1 MTIPQ
6 APITNVDDYIA
17 CFEPAVQAILSQIRA
32 TVRQAAPEAT
42 EVISYG
48 MPALKMQGVLI
59 YFAAFKHHIG
69 FYPPIRGDMTL
80 EQEAAA
86 YAGPKG
92 NLKFPYTQ
100 PMPYALMAAL
110 TRWRATQDAQKRR
123 RTAAP
128 AQRSR
133 SKPST

>member
-1 MTIPQ
+1 MTNSNPR
-6 APITNVDDYIA
+6 PTHVDDYIA
-17 CFEPAVQAILSQIRA
+17 GFEPAIQAILSQIRV

-48 MPALKMQGVLI
+48 MPALKMHGVLI

-69 FYPPIRGDMTL
+69 FYPPIRGDAVL

-86 YAGPKG
+86 YGGPKG

-100 PMPYALMAAL
+100 PMPYALMAEL
-110 TRWRATQDAQKRR
+110 TRLRAAQDAQKHRQKS
-123 RTAAP
+123 AP
-128 AQRSR
+128 AQESR
-133 SKPST
+133 PKPSV